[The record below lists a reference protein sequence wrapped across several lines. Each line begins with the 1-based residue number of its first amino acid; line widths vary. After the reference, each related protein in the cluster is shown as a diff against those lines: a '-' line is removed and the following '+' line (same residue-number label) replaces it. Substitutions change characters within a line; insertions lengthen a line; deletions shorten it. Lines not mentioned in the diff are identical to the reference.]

1 MIHGTGES
9 SFSGLTRVGTFS
21 LLQKLLTFGY
31 YLADK
36 AGNGGQN
43 KGQVKRRNKAQEEV

>member
-1 MIHGTGES
+1 ME
-9 SFSGLTRVGTFS
+9 TFS
-21 LLQKLLTFGY
+21 LSQKLLSFGY

-43 KGQVKRRNKAQEEV
+43 KGQVKRKNKTQKNI